1 MRTVE
6 VHSDRAAFPEMLGAM
21 REWLD
26 RNSRP
31 LVRFETEANGD
42 IVTIKVRLTRT
53 IWPRA
58 FDSPLR
64 AATTHRNSG

>member
-6 VHSDRAAFPEMLGAM
+6 VRSDRAAFPEMLGAM

-31 LVRFETEANGD
+31 LVRFETEASGE
-42 IVTIKVRLTRT
+42 IVTIKVR
-53 IWPRA
+53 
-58 FDSPLR
+58 FDEDDLAEGFRQSFKGCYDAPP
-64 AATTHRNSG
+64 

>member
-6 VHSDRAAFPEMLGAM
+6 VRSDRAAFPEMLGAM

-31 LVRFETEANGD
+31 LVRFETETNGA
-42 IVTIKVRLTRT
+42 IVVIKIR
-53 IWPRA
+53 
-58 FDSPLR
+58 FDADYLAEGFRQSFKGCYDAPP
-64 AATTHRNSG
+64 

>member
-6 VHSDRAAFPEMLGAM
+6 VRSGRAAFPEMLGAM

-31 LVRFETEANGD
+31 LVRFETETNGA
-42 IVTIKVRLTRT
+42 IVVIKIR
-53 IWPRA
+53 
-58 FDSPLR
+58 FDADDLAEGFRRSFKGCYDALP
-64 AATTHRNSG
+64 

>member
-6 VHSDRAAFPEMLGAM
+6 VRSDRAAFPEMLGAM

-42 IVTIKVRLTRT
+42 IVTIKVR
-53 IWPRA
+53 
-58 FDSPLR
+58 FDEDDLAEGFRQSFKGGYDALP
-64 AATTHRNSG
+64 

>member
-6 VHSDRAAFPEMLGAM
+6 VRSDRAAFPEMLGAM

-26 RNSRP
+26 RNSHP

-42 IVTIKVRLTRT
+42 IVKIKVR
-53 IWPRA
+53 
-58 FDSPLR
+58 FDEDDLAEGFRQSFNGCYDALP
-64 AATTHRNSG
+64 